1 MGRQLFRWDPH
12 SLIPLPRVGASN
24 SSTIILPHEAIRD
37 RLFTH
42 DPAMAPTVMEPA
54 AFSMR
59 ALIGD
64 AVGLLDAL
72 GIESAAVVGHDWG
85 AALAWS
91 LARCVPTG

>member
-1 MGRQLFRWDPH
+1 
-12 SLIPLPRVGASN
+12 
-24 SSTIILPHEAIRD
+24 
-37 RLFTH
+37 
-42 DPAMAPTVMEPA
+42 MAPTVMEPA